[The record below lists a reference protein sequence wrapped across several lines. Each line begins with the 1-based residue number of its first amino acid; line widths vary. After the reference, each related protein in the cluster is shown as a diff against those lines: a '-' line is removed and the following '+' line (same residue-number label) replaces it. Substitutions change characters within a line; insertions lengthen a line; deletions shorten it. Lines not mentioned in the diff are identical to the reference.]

1 MRAKETAPVDGHGAE
16 RLANRALPPKI
27 FRYQT
32 LVGTMLS
39 AQTKDDVYQSC
50 FLFKT

>member
-1 MRAKETAPVDGHGAE
+1 MRAKESAPVDGHGAE
-16 RLANRALPPKI
+16 RLANRALPPKV

-39 AQTKDDVYQSC
+39 AQTKDDVYMYYIINI
-50 FLFKT
+50 